1 MCRWLAYSGN
11 PIQMETVLF
20 RPTHSLIDQ
29 SLRSRLGHT
38 TTNGDG
44 FGIGWY
50 GGHSEVPFR
59 YRCLHPAWNDT
70 NLREAARAI
79 RSSLFVAHVRAAT
92 DTPTQ
97 ETNCHPFRYG
107 RWLFAHNGLIREYP
121 TLRRDLMMEV
131 APELFRWIEGSTD
144 SEVMFF
150 LALTFG
156 LQREPCG
163 ALEQMVGLIEHVG
176 HRHGVEH
183 PLNMT
188 VCVTDGE
195 QIIAVRYS
203 SERDSRSLFHST
215 SFRHLSELY
224 PDTSKIT
231 DAGDEA
237 FLVLSEPVVDL
248 PNAWEEIPEETLVIA
263 KGGVVEHHRFTPRLP
278 VSEVSGKQQSSYGL
292 AAG

>member
-1 MCRWLAYSGN
+1 MCRWLAYTGN
-11 PIQMETVLF
+11 PIQLETVLF
-20 RPTHSLIDQ
+20 RAEHSLIDQ

-50 GGHSEVPFR
+50 GQHSEIPFR

-79 RSSLFVAHVRAAT
+79 HAPVFVAHIRAAT
-92 DTPTQ
+92 DTPAQ

-121 TLRRDLMMEV
+121 TVRRDLMLAV

-156 LQREPCG
+156 LERDPSA
-163 ALEQMVGLIEHVG
+163 ALEQMAGLIEEVG
-176 HRHGVEH
+176 HRHDIEY

-188 VCVTDGE
+188 VCATDGQ

-203 SERDSRSLFHST
+203 SETDSRSLFHST
-215 SFRHLSELY
+215 SFRHLHELY
-224 PDTSKIT
+224 PDASRIAE
-231 DAGDEA
+231 AGNEA
-237 FLVLSEPVVDL
+237 VLVLSEPLIDL
-248 PNAWEEIPEETLVIA
+248 PDAWAEIPEGSVVLA
-263 KGGVVEHHRFTPRLP
+263 RGGTIEHQRFVPSRP
-278 VSEVSGKQQSSYGL
+278 G
-292 AAG
+292 